1 MNLIIPFLI
10 LGLLIYY
17 FYLKNKNNKYSKQNN
32 LTNELIAYKKEV
44 KTNKNFNRVTI
55 INWVILGIVI
65 TYMCILVLML
75 AFVAC
80 TFLVILASQEYTDIL
95 LFWLKEF
102 KYIKLI
108 FYLYLIIFII
118 KSIWVQ
124 ETTWKYLTKNQ

>member
-95 LFWLKEF
+95 IFWLKEF

-124 ETTWKYLTKNQ
+124 KTTWKYLTKNQ